1 MFQNLSLHEVGGSDV
16 LIFRFLLMIMKKRNP
31 SVRFSSAH
39 IKKMMQVDEDIG
51 KMSHAVP
58 AMVGKAV
65 ELFSTILVQK
75 AGNVTKQKGAK
86 TLTQEHVAAVIK
98 EDPRFD
104 FLVHLVKG
112 VGLDTVADSDWPDKV
127 ADKALVK
134 RDSGNEDNVNKNKL
148 DKSVPKKSSQRLKNK
163 LDSKNS
169 LDCDIKL
176 SVKMMPLQNQIV
188 GPTPQVMQAEV
199 KSAQMDEDYDL

>member
-1 MFQNLSLHEVGGSDV
+1 
-16 LIFRFLLMIMKKRNP
+16 MKKRNP
-31 SVRFSSAH
+31 SARFSSAH

-98 EDPRFD
+98 EDPRLD

-112 VGLDTVADSDWPDKV
+112 IGVDTVVADPDKTV
-127 ADKALVK
+127 IKKESRNLDYVDKNVK
-134 RDSGNEDNVNKNKL
+134 FE
-148 DKSVPKKSSQRLKNK
+148 KSVPKKNSQRLKNY
-163 LDSKNS
+163 LDSKIS
-169 LDCDIKL
+169 HDCDIKL
-176 SVKMMPLQNQIV
+176 TVNMMPLQNQIV
-188 GPTPQVMQAEV
+188 GSAPQVMQAGV
-199 KSAQMDEDYDL
+199 KSVHVDEDYDL

>member
-98 EDPRFD
+98 EDPRLD

-112 VGLDTVADSDWPDKV
+112 IGVNTVVADPDKTV
-127 ADKALVK
+127 IKKESKNLDYVDK
-134 RDSGNEDNVNKNKL
+134 NVNFE
-148 DKSVPKKSSQRLKNK
+148 KSVPKKNSQRLKNY
-163 LDSKNS
+163 LDNKISHYS
-169 LDCDIKL
+169 DIKL
-176 SVKMMPLQNQIV
+176 TVNMMPLQDQIV
-188 GPTPQVMQAEV
+188 GAASQVIQAGVTPLHVE
-199 KSAQMDEDYDL
+199 EDYNDF

>member
-1 MFQNLSLHEVGGSDV
+1 MFQKLPLPKGWWSDV
-16 LIFRFLLMIMKKRNP
+16 LTLRFLIMKKRNP

-112 VGLDTVADSDWPDKV
+112 VGVNTVVADPDKTV
-127 ADKALVK
+127 IKKESKNLDYVDK
-134 RDSGNEDNVNKNKL
+134 NVNFE
-148 DKSVPKKSSQRLKNK
+148 KSVPKKNSQRLKND
-163 LDSKNS
+163 LDTNKISHDS
-169 LDCDIKL
+169 DIKL
-176 SVKMMPLQNQIV
+176 TVNMMPLQDQMV
-188 GPTPQVMQAEV
+188 GAASQVLQAGV
-199 KSAQMDEDYDL
+199 KPVNVDEDYDF

>member
-1 MFQNLSLHEVGGSDV
+1 
-16 LIFRFLLMIMKKRNP
+16 MKKRNP

-112 VGLDTVADSDWPDKV
+112 IGVNTVVADPDKTV
-127 ADKALVK
+127 IKKESKNLDYVDK
-134 RDSGNEDNVNKNKL
+134 NVNFE
-148 DKSVPKKSSQRLKNK
+148 KSVPKKNSQRLKND
-163 LDSKNS
+163 LDTNKISHYS
-169 LDCDIKL
+169 DIKL
-176 SVKMMPLQNQIV
+176 TVNMMPLQDQIV
-188 GPTPQVMQAEV
+188 GAASQVLQAGV
-199 KSAQMDEDYDL
+199 KPVHVDEDYDF